1 MLFIDII
8 LIPTKSAS
16 ASRLGG
22 AQRSDVARN
31 LFEIELTKFH
41 ERSRHIQ
48 QGHDLD
54 IVHENFKP
62 TTRSVSLYN
71 HLRPRAFENERAE
84 RLSLSK
90 KDASLFGRLG
100 FRLLGRGFLL
110 RRRLLLRRRFLLGYE
125 RSSKHTHGH
134 RIIVSL
140 YNSFARASSIPR
152 AFFYFPPIPLMFPAP
167 DRETYPRVSSSPPAS
182 SSPRA
187 SSSPPVSSWLRLAR
201 NERDVS
207 LFNLHSRNSSPCNSP
222 RSLNSHDRAFPSSFA
237 SVARASRRSRAR
249 TPPSHAS
256 RTGRFLLRRGFLL
269 RRRLLLRRR
278 RLLHRG
284 GALGGGLLGGFL
296 GGWFLL
302 RRGSF
307 RRRFLRHHGDGV
319 EWSEVNVR
327 AREKSRRLGVRA
339 SSARVAG

>member
-16 ASRLGG
+16 ASSSRLGG
-22 AQRSDVARN
+22 AQRSDVARDP
-31 LFEIELTKFH
+31 FEIELTKFH

-84 RLSLSK
+84 RLSRAK
-90 KDASLFGRLG
+90 EDASLFGRLG

-140 YNSFARASSIPR
+140 RNSFARLNQSLAW
-152 AFFYFPPIPLMFPAP
+152 FF
-167 DRETYPRVSSSPPAS
+167 R
-182 SSPRA
+182 
-187 SSSPPVSSWLRLAR
+187 
-201 NERDVS
+201 
-207 LFNLHSRNSSPCNSP
+207 HQ
-222 RSLNSHDRAFPSSFA
+222 FPSR
-237 SVARASRRSRAR
+237 V
-249 TPPSHAS
+249 P
-256 RTGRFLLRRGFLL
+256 RTGWIARRTRGFLL
-269 RRRLLLRRR
+269 RRRLLLRR
-278 RLLHRG
+278 
-284 GALGGGLLGGFL
+284 GLLL
-296 GGWFLL
+296 GYD
-302 RRGSF
+302 S
-307 RRRFLRHHGDGV
+307 
-319 EWSEVNVR
+319 
-327 AREKSRRLGVRA
+327 RETNATSVLSVFVIHSHA
-339 SSARVAG
+339 FPQFNAMQFPSVP

>member
-187 SSSPPVSSWLRLAR
+187 SSSPPVSSWLRFAR

-207 LFNLHSRNSSPCNSP
+207 LSFDAIFARARDTIQFIAMQFFPLILTIAHSR
-222 RSLNSHDRAFPSSFA
+222 HH
-237 SVARASRRSRAR
+237 SRRSRDGWGDAR
-249 TPPSHAS
+249 AHTLRANRITHRPVSSSPRVSSSPPAS
-256 RTGRFLLRRGFLL
+256 SSSPSSSSPR
-269 RRRLLLRRR
+269 
-278 RLLHRG
+278 
-284 GALGGGLLGGFL
+284 
-296 GGWFLL
+296 
-302 RRGSF
+302 S
-307 RRRFLRHHGDGV
+307 
-319 EWSEVNVR
+319 
-327 AREKSRRLGVRA
+327 RA
-339 SSARVAG
+339 SPRASWRISWRLVSSSSRVFSPPVSSPPW

>member
-1 MLFIDII
+1 MLFIYII

-84 RLSLSK
+84 RLSRAK
-90 KDASLFGRLG
+90 KDSSLFGRLG

-207 LFNLHSRNSSPCNSP
+207 LSSNAIFIHSRNSIHRHAILP
-222 RSLNSHDRAFPSSFA
+222 LNSHDRAFPSSFA
-237 SVARASRRSRAR
+237 SLARWVTRAR
-249 TPPSHAS
+249 TPFARITHRPVSSWPRVSSSPPASSSSPSSSSPRS
-256 RTGRFLLRRGFLL
+256 R
-269 RRRLLLRRR
+269 
-278 RLLHRG
+278 
-284 GALGGGLLGGFL
+284 A
-296 GGWFLL
+296 W
-302 RRGSF
+302 
-307 RRRFLRHHGDGV
+307 
-319 EWSEVNVR
+319 W
-327 AREKSRRLGVRA
+327 RA
-339 SSARVAG
+339 SWRISWRLVSSSSRVFSPPVSSPPW